1 MINDYYIKR
10 RIEMK
15 VIMKDKQHDFPK
27 KIGDLNLAW
36 YQQGRIC
43 VSRKKNPRS
52 LQKQNMSIIQINQ
65 ITKALWESLHPHFK
79 KDLAFYALQYKKDY
93 PGLRKRGIS
102 SYAVFLIIVHAL
114 IKRFSIAYENQ
125 DDCLAILQKLISPLS
140 VKKAVEIRLLKPV
153 MGYYQLNHRAI
164 RYSQEDMPESLSV
177 LKRESFQI
185 KYVCGIHSGFK

>member
-1 MINDYYIKR
+1 
-10 RIEMK
+10 MK
-15 VIMKDKQHDFPK
+15 VILKDKQRDFPK
-27 KIGDLNLAW
+27 KLGDLNLAW
-36 YQQGRIC
+36 YQQGRVC
-43 VSRKKNPRS
+43 VSRKQTPRM

-65 ITKALWESLHPHFK
+65 ITKALWQTINPHFK
-79 KDLAFYALQYKKDY
+79 KDLALYALQYKKDY
-93 PGLRKRGIS
+93 PALRKRGIS
-102 SYAVFLIIVHAL
+102 SYAVFLMIVHAL

-125 DDCLAILQKLISPLS
+125 DDCLTIIQKLISLLS